1 MMRKYMEVKQKIA
14 QKAIF
19 FVYFKNF
26 YYLCAEF
33 CVKTIINHKKQLY
46 YV

>member
-1 MMRKYMEVKQKIA
+1 MQYFHTITLSHKIMCRMFANMQK
-14 QKAIF
+14 K
-19 FVYFKNF
+19 

-33 CVKTIINHKKQLY
+33 CVKIIINHKKQLI

>member
-1 MMRKYMEVKQKIA
+1 MIWKYMEVKQKIA

-33 CVKTIINHKKQLY
+33 CVKTIINHKKQLI